1 MVIAGKLMLSFQYM
15 LDNYTAT
22 YNTFTELLELVGT
35 TLTMMSNAE
44 SLGVMQYSKYYFIW
58 KIFLITVIS
67 LL

>member
-44 SLGVMQYSKYYFIW
+44 SPGVMQYSKYYFI
-58 KIFLITVIS
+58 
-67 LL
+67 